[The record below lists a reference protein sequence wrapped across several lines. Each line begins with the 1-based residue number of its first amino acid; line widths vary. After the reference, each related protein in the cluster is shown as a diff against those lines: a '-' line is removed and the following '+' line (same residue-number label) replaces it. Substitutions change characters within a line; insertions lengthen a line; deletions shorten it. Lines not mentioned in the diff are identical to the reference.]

1 MNNLRYEKISD
12 SVISINLQNGYTV
25 VAIEVFDH
33 ETYTYSVEL
42 YLKENSI
49 DIWDKIDGIE
59 PVTFNVNYKT
69 IHSTVLKYIA
79 TLLSEGLFEKYIDRY
94 EYMMKCFD
102 KGNDCFEE
110 ESLK

>member
-25 VAIEVFDH
+25 VAIEIFDH
-33 ETYTYSVEL
+33 KSRTYNVDL

-59 PVTFNVNYKT
+59 PATFNVNYKT

-79 TLLSEGLFEKYIDRY
+79 TLLSEGLIKKYIDRY